1 MSAHL
6 TKSYKVS
13 RKIAHRNAML
23 VDQLAA
29 QLQPRSNGQM
39 WCVNT
44 HNDIS
49 IFYGFASFKMPAI

>member
-1 MSAHL
+1 MIAHL

-29 QLQPRSNGQM
+29 QAPAKTQWSN
-39 WCVNT
+39 VVRDHT
-44 HNDIS
+44 
-49 IFYGFASFKMPAI
+49 